1 MAIRSTRMFRARDL
15 RRRSARQ
22 VVLAALVLVAVTA
35 GSLAHIHRHRGD
47 ASTTSHCTACML
59 HTVVSD
65 PAPAI
70 VVPSPP
76 LAPRQE
82 RVVIAVRPVDTTHCP
97 LSLAPKTSPPVV
109 A

>member
-1 MAIRSTRMFRARDL
+1 MFRARDL
-15 RRRSARQ
+15 RHYSVRQ
-22 VVLAALVLVAVTA
+22 IVLAALVLLAVTA
-35 GSLAHIHRHRGD
+35 GSLAHAHRVHPGE
-47 ASTTSHCTACML
+47 ASSTDHCTACML

-82 RVVIAVRPVDTTHCP
+82 QVVVAVQPLDTTDCP
-97 LSLAPKTSPPVV
+97 LSLAPKTSPPAV

>member
-1 MAIRSTRMFRARDL
+1 MFRARDL
-15 RRRSARQ
+15 RRRSTRQ
-22 VVLAALVLVAVTA
+22 VVLAALVLLTVTA
-35 GSLAHIHRHRGD
+35 GSLAHIHKVRPGA

-70 VVPSPP
+70 VVPAPP
-76 LAPRQE
+76 LAPQQAPVGI
-82 RVVIAVRPVDTTHCP
+82 VVQPVDTTDCT